1 MTFIWPIM
9 LLSLAVVPLA
19 VWIYLRLERWRRR
32 AAAQL
37 GDLGLWRGP
46 QGRQAGA
53 RRHIPPALFLLG
65 LAILLFALARPQMAL
80 SLPRQ
85 EGTVIL
91 AFDVSGSMG
100 ADDIQPTRMEAARAA
115 ATSFVERQPRTI
127 RLGVVA
133 FSDSGIAVQT
143 PTNDREA
150 VLAAIGRLTPQRGTS
165 LGQGILAALATLT
178 AGDEQPDRLYSNL
191 TPTPAPVPARLKTSA
206 VIILLTDGENNE
218 SPDPLAVAQA
228 AAEQGVRIYTVG
240 IGSTSGATLKL
251 DGFSVHTQLNEPM
264 LQDIAKITE
273 ATYFSAASQ
282 EDLQA
287 IYRSLDLQFVIRPEQ
302 MEITSLLAGAG
313 MLCLLLGGALSL
325 IWFGRMP

>member
-9 LLSLAVVPLA
+9 LLSLAAIPLA
-19 VWIYLRLERWRRR
+19 AWLYLRLERRRR
-32 AAAQL
+32 LAAAQL

-65 LAILLFALARPQMAL
+65 LAITLFALARPQMAV

-115 ATSFVERQPRTI
+115 AASFVEHQPRSI

-143 PTNDREA
+143 PTDDREA
-150 VLAAIGRLTPQRGTS
+150 VLAAIGRLSPQRGTS
-165 LGQGILAALATLT
+165 LGQGILAALATLA
-178 AGDEQPDRLYSNL
+178 AGDERPERLYSNL
-191 TPTPAPVPARLKTSA
+191 TATPAAAPVRQRTSA
-206 VIILLTDGENNE
+206 AIVLLTDGENNE
-218 SPDPLAVAQA
+218 SPDPLAVAEA
-228 AAEQGVRIYTVG
+228 AAEQGIRIYTVG
-240 IGSTSGATLKL
+240 VGSSAGATLKL
-251 DGFSVHTQLNEPM
+251 DGFSVHTQLNERM

-273 ATYFSAASQ
+273 GSYFSAASQ
-282 EDLQA
+282 QDLQT
-287 IYRSLDLQFVIRPEQ
+287 IYESLDLQFVIRPEQ
-302 MEITSLLAGAG
+302 MEITALLAGAS
-313 MLCLLLGGALSL
+313 MLCLLVGGALSL
-325 IWFGRMP
+325 VWFGRMP